1 LKKKKRGVNKRRYSP
16 LEVIAGI
23 SNRSIS
29 KRCQKFMVDFG
40 IEESFQL
47 AAKRMQEHHG
57 VEINVSAIR
66 QVTLIHAKRAEQLV
80 TEIALKPVPSKQMI
94 LEMDGEMVPLVEYD
108 QNVKDKR
115 KAKRNFWAE
124 LRLGAAQ
131 NQFETSWKYA
141 ASLKTPDDLGNK
153 MKGIMERLGQN
164 ENTLV
169 HGIGDG
175 ALWIPEQGERIAAYK
190 YSHLIDLYHLCDYFS
205 DAVKSWTE
213 NSREEVDRLKNLCK
227 EGKVETVVK
236 ELKNRQ
242 EIDKNHEG
250 LKACIQYIENRPG
263 QFNYKKAIEKEL
275 EIGSGA
281 IESGHR
287 HVIQKRL
294 KKSGTWWLRENA
306 ASMADLRTIRING
319 NWEKL
324 WQQNSNGEWLLFA
337 A

>member
-1 LKKKKRGVNKRRYSP
+1 
-16 LEVIAGI
+16 
-23 SNRSIS
+23 
-29 KRCQKFMVDFG
+29 MVDFG

-57 VEINVSAIR
+57 VEINASTIR
-66 QVTLIHAKRAEQLV
+66 RMTLMHAKRAEHLV
-80 TEIALKPVPSKQMI
+80 TEIDPTPHPSKQMI

-108 QNVKDKR
+108 QDVKDKR
-115 KAKRNFWAE
+115 KSKRNFWAE

-131 NQFETSWKYA
+131 NHLEASWKYA
-141 ASLKTPDDLGNK
+141 ASFKTPDDLGNK
-153 MKGIMERLGQN
+153 MKGIMERLGQD
-164 ENTLV
+164 EHTLV

-175 ALWIPEQGERIAAYK
+175 ALWIPEQGERIAAHK
-190 YSHLIDLYHLCDYFS
+190 YSHLIDIYHLCDYFS

-213 NSREEVDRLKNLCK
+213 QTKAEVDRLKKLCK
-227 EGKVETVVK
+227 EGKIEMVVK
-236 ELKNRQ
+236 ELKSRQ
-242 EIDKNHEG
+242 EIDKDHEG
-250 LKACIQYIENRPG
+250 LKACVQYIENRPG

-275 EIGSGA
+275 DIGSGA

-324 WQQNSNGEWLLFA
+324 WQSNSDGEWLLCA

>member
-1 LKKKKRGVNKRRYSP
+1 MNKKKRGVNKKRYAP
-16 LEVIAGI
+16 LEVLMGI

-29 KRCQKFMVDFG
+29 RRCQKFMVDFG

-57 VEINVSAIR
+57 VEINASTIR
-66 QVTLIHAKRAEQLV
+66 RMTLMHAKRAEQLV
-80 TEIALKPVPSKQMI
+80 TEIDPTPHPSKQMI

-108 QNVKDKR
+108 QDVKDKR
-115 KAKRNFWAE
+115 KSKRNFWAE

-131 NQFETSWKYA
+131 NHLEEIWKYA
-141 ASLKTPDDLGNK
+141 ASFKTPDDLGNK

-164 ENTLV
+164 EHTLV

-175 ALWIPEQGERIAAYK
+175 ASWIPEQGERIAAHK
-190 YSHLIDLYHLCDYFS
+190 YSHLIDIYHLCDYFS

-213 NSREEVDRLKNLCK
+213 QTKEEVDRLKKLCK
-227 EGKVETVVK
+227 EGKIEMVVK
-236 ELKNRQ
+236 ELKSRQ
-242 EIDKNHEG
+242 EIDKDHEG
-250 LKACIQYIENRPG
+250 LKACVQYIENQPG

-275 EIGSGA
+275 DIGSGA

-294 KKSGTWWLRENA
+294 NSTLYKSSR
-306 ASMADLRTIRING
+306 RRP
-319 NWEKL
+319 
-324 WQQNSNGEWLLFA
+324 
-337 A
+337 